1 MNISFIGG
9 GNMAEVMVSAILD
22 KGISSPEAIFVSDV
36 SDARRQYL
44 EKYRISVSS
53 DNRQVVGKGEVVI
66 LAVKPQN
73 LADVMAG
80 LKGHLKPE
88 QLVLSIIAG
97 ARLETLCQGLSHRAV
112 VRSMPNT
119 PARIGEGMTVW
130 TASSVVTD
138 EQKKKACSILGSM
151 GKEIY
156 VADEK
161 YIDMA
166 TAISGSGPAYVFL
179 FIESLVD
186 AAVHIGIPEEMAM
199 KLVLQTLLGAGH
211 FLQKADRTPAEL
223 REMVTSRGGTT
234 EAALR
239 QFEEGGFRQLALK
252 AVVAAYERAKQLGR

>member
-1 MNISFIGG
+1 MKIAFIGG
-9 GNMAEVMVSAILD
+9 GNMAEAMVSAILD
-22 KGISSPEAIFVSDV
+22 KGIASPEAIYISDINE
-36 SDARRQYL
+36 ARRQYL
-44 EKYRISVSS
+44 EKYQVSVSD
-53 DNRQVVGKGEVVI
+53 DNEKTARDGDVVV

-73 LADVMAG
+73 LAELMDE
-80 LKGHLKPE
+80 LNGHLRPE

-97 ARLETLCQGLSHRAV
+97 IRLGMLCQGLNHRAV
-112 VRSMPNT
+112 IRSMPNT

-130 TASSVVTD
+130 TASSVATCA
-138 EQKKKACSILGSM
+138 QRKKACSILGSM

-161 YIDMA
+161 FIDMA

-186 AAVHIGIPEEMAM
+186 ATVHIGIPKEMAM
-199 KLVLQTLLGAGH
+199 KLVLQTVLGSGN
-211 FLQKADRTPAEL
+211 FLQKSGMQPAEL

-239 QFEEGGFRQLALK
+239 QFEQSGFSEMVSK
-252 AVVAAYERAKQLGR
+252 AVVAAFERAKELGE